1 MNVDPSL
8 TERLNRASVRRR
20 FYPFDGDVVDWS
32 VPRTDDWLYMPRE
45 ISIFRTAPELES
57 LSPRAMSFLTRYEV
71 TQTFRN
77 IAHGEHL
84 LCQGLLSSLWTLDRY
99 EPDFRYL
106 LHEVAEECQHMM
118 MFAEWVRVNGDI
130 RTTGI
135 GEARFLPVGGN
146 LAASVFA
153 AVAPEIGWV
162 MILFFEAI
170 GDLINETLRSADD
183 IHPTLKQMGH
193 AHTVEEIRHLAY
205 AKAWLK
211 SAIPALSPAR
221 RRFIRS
227 FTERL
232 AALTL
237 RRPRFLPIPYGEQLA
252 PHLDRA
258 TFRRVRRAPEVTAAF
273 RAQAWRSMIEMREV
287 GLLTEAAIARLEPLA
302 RAS

>member
-1 MNVDPSL
+1 MNHVDPSL
-8 TERLNRASVRRR
+8 TEKLNRASVRRR

-45 ISIFRTAPELES
+45 ISIFRTAPELAS
-57 LSPRAMSFLTRYEV
+57 LDPRTMSFLTRYEV

-84 LCQGLLSSLWTLDRY
+84 LCQGLLASLWTVSRY

-130 RTTGI
+130 RTHGI
-135 GEARFLPVGGN
+135 GESLFLPVGGN

-153 AVAPEIGWV
+153 TVAPEIGWV

-170 GDLINETLRSADD
+170 GDLINVSLRTADD
-183 IHPTLKQMGH
+183 IHPTLRQMGH
-193 AHTVEEIRHLAY
+193 AHTVEEVRHLAY

-211 SAIPALSPAR
+211 TTIPELSPVR
-221 RRFIRS
+221 RRFLRA

-232 AALTL
+232 AAATL
-237 RRPRFLPIPYGEQLA
+237 RNPRLLPIPYSEQLA
-252 PHLDRA
+252 PYLDRA
-258 TFRRVRRAPEVTAAF
+258 TFRRIRRAPEVTAAF
-273 RAQAWRSMIEMREV
+273 RGQAWRSMLEMGDI
-287 GLLTEAAIARLEPLA
+287 GLLTRPALARLEPLA
-302 RAS
+302 